1 MSLRRLRII
10 LLLFFT
16 ALAVPTVIL
25 VYQAYGQLKWEAFH
39 QHQQLAR
46 EMASR
51 INTRFS
57 NLIERE
63 ESRSFTD
70 YSFLNVAGSDGS
82 SFLQRSPLSGFP
94 LESDVPGLVGYFQ
107 VDAKN
112 QLATPIV
119 PESNA
124 VDYGISAQE
133 LGERVALE
141 NSIRDILHRNRLVK
155 KADKAPEAVAAMAQ
169 QSIAQ
174 PLDLK
179 TPSEYEDEE
188 KLVENLPAYSAP
200 ASAESRPQGQLAF
213 DQLKSKK
220 KSNVDSIESDS
231 PVALGRVDDLKLEDS
246 YGVAARQQT
255 EKIRQLKEREP
266 AKQTRRETAALPQ
279 IQAESFAPLDADEAR
294 LASDESEDSGL
305 LERQQGVRIQTF
317 ETEVDPLEFSLLDS
331 GHFVLFRRV
340 WRDRERYV
348 QGMLLE
354 PQAFTNSLVAPPFR
368 DSVLSTMSDLI
379 VAHQGDVVEAY
390 GAQYA
395 QDTMSTAPAQENE
408 LLYTSRL
415 VAPFGDI
422 ELIFSLTRLSVGAGS
437 KVIAWVALIISV
449 VLVGGFSMLY
459 RLGTRQ
465 IALGQ
470 QQQDFVSAVSHEL
483 KTPLTSIRMYGEILR
498 EGWADETRKK
508 SYYDF
513 IFNESERL
521 SRLINNVLHLARMT
535 RNEQKPDRKEI
546 SVEELLTELRPKLDS
561 QLEMAGFKL
570 ELECTDQAKAVKL
583 NIDSDWLT
591 QVLIN
596 LIDNAIKFSSSAE
609 LKTVQLH
616 IRLLQDGRL
625 QFSVRDFGPGVAK
638 DQMKKIFKLF
648 YRSENELT
656 RETVG
661 TGIGLALVHQLVVG
675 MGGEVDL
682 VNCEPGVEFRIRFPV
697 VD

>member
-46 EMASR
+46 EMSLR
-51 INTRFS
+51 INTRFG

-141 NSIRDILHRNRLVK
+141 NSIRDILHQNRLVK
-155 KADKAPEAVAAMAQ
+155 KADKAPEAIAAMAQ
-169 QSIAQ
+169 PSITQ

-179 TPSEYEDEE
+179 SSNEYEAEE
-188 KLVENLPAYSAP
+188 KLVANLPAYSAP
-200 ASAESRPQGQLAF
+200 ESAESRPQGQLAF

-220 KSNVDSIESDS
+220 KNNADSIESDS
-231 PVALGRVDDLKLEDS
+231 PVALGRVDELKLEDS

-255 EKIRQLKEREP
+255 EKSRQQKEHEP
-266 AKQTRRETAALPQ
+266 AKQTRRETATLPQ
-279 IQAESFAPLDADEAR
+279 IQAESFALLDADEAR
-294 LASDESEDSGL
+294 LTSDQSADSGL

-340 WRDRERYV
+340 WRDGERYV

-354 PQAFTNSLVAPPFR
+354 PQTFINSLVAPPFR
-368 DSVLSTMSDLI
+368 ESVLSTMSDLI
-379 VAHQGDVVEAY
+379 VAHQGDVVEVY

-408 LLYTSRL
+408 LLYTNRL

-437 KVIAWVALIISV
+437 KVIVWVALIISV
-449 VLVGGFSMLY
+449 VLIGGFSMLY
-459 RLGTRQ
+459 RLGARQ

-570 ELECTDQAKAVKL
+570 ELECTEQVKATRL
-583 NIDSDWLT
+583 CIDSDWLT

-656 RETVG
+656 RETLG

>member
-1 MSLRRLRII
+1 MSLRRLQIT

-39 QHQQLAR
+39 QHQRLAR

-51 INTRFS
+51 IGAGFS
-57 NLIERE
+57 DLIERE
-63 ESRSFTD
+63 ERRSFTD
-70 YSFLNVAGSDGS
+70 YSFLNVTGSEGS

-94 LESDVPGLVGYFQ
+94 LESDISGLLGYFQ

-119 PESNA
+119 PDSNA
-124 VDYGISAQE
+124 AGYGISAQE
-133 LGERVALE
+133 LRERVAME
-141 NSIRDILHRNRLVK
+141 DSIRDILYQNRLVK
-155 KADKAPEAVAAMAQ
+155 KADTGAEAIAAMAQ
-169 QSIAQ
+169 QPIAQ
-174 PLDLK
+174 SLDLK
-179 TPSEYEDEE
+179 TPNAYKDEE
-188 KLVENLPAYSAP
+188 ESVGNAPAYSAP
-200 ASAESRPQGQLAF
+200 ASAESAPQGQLAF
-213 DQLKSKK
+213 DLLKRKE
-220 KSNVDSIESDS
+220 KSNTDSFESDS
-231 PVALGRVDDLKLEDS
+231 AVTLGRVDDLKLEDH
-246 YGVAARQQT
+246 YEVAARQQT
-255 EKIRQLKEREP
+255 EKLRQQKERQP

-294 LASDESEDSGL
+294 FASDEVIDSGL
-305 LERQQGVRIQTF
+305 LERQQGVEIQTF

-340 WRDRERYV
+340 WRDGERYV

-354 PQAFTNSLVAPPFR
+354 PQPFINSLVAPPFR
-368 DSVLSTMSDLI
+368 ESVLSTMSDLI
-379 VAHQGDVVEAY
+379 VAHRGDVVEVFDT
-390 GAQYA
+390 QYV
-395 QDTMSTAPAQENE
+395 QDTMSTVPARENE

-415 VAPFGDI
+415 MAPFGDI
-422 ELIFSLTRLSVGAGS
+422 ELIFSLTRLSIGAGS
-437 KVIAWVALIISV
+437 KVIVWVALIISL
-449 VLVGGFSMLY
+449 VLIGGFFMLY

-465 IALGQ
+465 ITLGQ

-513 IFNESERL
+513 IFYESERL
-521 SRLINNVLHLARMT
+521 SRLINNVLRLARMT
-535 RNEQKPDRKEI
+535 RNEQKPDRKDLSI
-546 SVEELLTELRPKLDS
+546 DELLTELRPKLDS

-596 LIDNAIKFSSSAE
+596 LIDNAIKFSSGAE
-609 LKTVQLH
+609 IKKVLLH
-616 IRLLQDGRL
+616 IRLLQDGHL
-625 QFSVRDFGPGVAK
+625 QLSVRDFGPGVAK

-661 TGIGLALVHQLVVG
+661 TGIGLALVHQLVAG
-675 MGGEVDL
+675 MDGEVDV